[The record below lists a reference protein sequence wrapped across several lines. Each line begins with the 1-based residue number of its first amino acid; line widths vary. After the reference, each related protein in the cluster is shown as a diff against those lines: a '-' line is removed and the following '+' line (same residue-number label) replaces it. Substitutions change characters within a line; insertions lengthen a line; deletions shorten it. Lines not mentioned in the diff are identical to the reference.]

1 VVTITAPWKSDPL
14 ISPRGLGLVMT
25 ITAMMI
31 TMMEEVAIVAATTTT
46 TIIATINE

>member
-31 TMMEEVAIVAATTTT
+31 TMMGPPLMSRL
-46 TIIATINE
+46 IARISFTY